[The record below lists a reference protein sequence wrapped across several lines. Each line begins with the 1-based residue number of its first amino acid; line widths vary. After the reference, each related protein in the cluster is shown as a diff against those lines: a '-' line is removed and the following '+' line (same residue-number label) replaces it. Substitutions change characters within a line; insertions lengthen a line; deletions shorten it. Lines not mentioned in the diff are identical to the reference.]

1 MKDLLTS
8 PWDDLT
14 HPIILIVEDSDEDFY
29 MFMRATQNLD
39 LLERSLYRFL
49 RFEDGDEALDYLF
62 RREEYQ
68 NLNVPLPVAMLLD
81 LNLPGTDGREII
93 QQVKQT
99 PHLQT
104 LPIIVLT
111 TSNNQ
116 RDIQAC
122 YGNGAN
128 CYILKPMGVIA
139 MRETVQTMF
148 RHWFQ
153 LAVLPSYGQFTV

>member
-139 MRETVQTMF
+139 MQETVHMLF
-148 RHWFQ
+148 RYWFQ
-153 LAVLPSYGQFTV
+153 LAVLPSYGQFTA

>member
-153 LAVLPSYGQFTV
+153 LTVLPSYGQFTV

>member
-99 PHLQT
+99 DRKS
-104 LPIIVLT
+104 V
-111 TSNNQ
+111 
-116 RDIQAC
+116 
-122 YGNGAN
+122 
-128 CYILKPMGVIA
+128 V
-139 MRETVQTMF
+139 
-148 RHWFQ
+148 
-153 LAVLPSYGQFTV
+153 

>member
-8 PWDDLT
+8 AWDDLT

-49 RFEDGDEALDYLF
+49 RFDNGDEVLDYLF
-62 RREEYQ
+62 RRGEYQ
-68 NLNVPLPVAMLLD
+68 SLNAPLPVAMLLD
-81 LNLPGTDGREII
+81 LNLPGTDGRDII
-93 QQVKQT
+93 RQVKQT
-99 PHLQT
+99 PHLQP
-104 LPIIVLT
+104 LPTIVLT

-116 RDIQAC
+116 RDIQTC

-128 CYILKPMGVIA
+128 SYILKPMGVTA
-139 MRETVQTMF
+139 MQETIQTLF

-153 LAVLPSYGQFTV
+153 LAVLPSYGQFTA